1 MHMYFDAKKYTQYHV
16 ILEVGKKKR
25 ELLTIES
32 KDYDYNTED

>member
-1 MHMYFDAKKYTQYHV
+1 MHMYFGVKKYTQYHV
-16 ILEVGKKKR
+16 ILEIGNKNQ